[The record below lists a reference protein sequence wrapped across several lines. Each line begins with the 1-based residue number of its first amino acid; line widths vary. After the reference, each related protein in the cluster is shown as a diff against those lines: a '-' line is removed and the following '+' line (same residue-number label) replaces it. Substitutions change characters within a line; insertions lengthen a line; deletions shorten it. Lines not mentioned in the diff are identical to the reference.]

1 MPSISSTGRL
11 LRRLV
16 RASCRRPGLTVLLS
30 LLFAALGVAYTL
42 HALTFKTSMRA
53 LLPQNAGYVLRYADY
68 ARDFGELEDIVVV
81 VEAGSFESARAYASR
96 LTQELRASPVKF
108 HRIAYRI
115 DPMRF
120 EGRQLLYLPAEELRE
135 IRDKIFDHQEF
146 MESFAT
152 DPSLARLLEG
162 VNTQMAAAFVSN
174 LFDLGL
180 QDKDPPMDTRFLNV
194 LLDQMSRQLERPAP
208 YRSPWGTL
216 FSFGEDAR
224 ADAGYFLSD
233 DKSLLF
239 ILVETPE
246 GRRGS
251 FVGDEA
257 AIETIRE
264 AVARLRPAFPNVQAG
279 VTGAP
284 ALSNDEMSAAFHDS
298 EIATVIAFALTLLV
312 MTLAFMRLGKPL
324 LLLGVLAVTL
334 TWSIG
339 IVTLTVGHLTLFS
352 VMFISIVI
360 GIGTDYGIYYLF
372 RYEEEI
378 CLGRSLKEAL
388 ELTAARAGPGML
400 IGALT
405 AAATF
410 FVLML
415 TDFRGIQELGFIAG
429 ISILLAWLGMLT
441 LFPALLVLVD
451 RHHAAHPRDQR
462 PRARQLERIHVPALD
477 RLTTYPKTVLIAAGA
492 VTVFSI
498 WAVPHVGFDYNV
510 LNLQAKGT
518 ESVTWEK
525 RILATTGRSGFNG
538 LSSAATLEELRRKQE
553 AFERLPSVSEVDSVL
568 RVIPDDQEQKI
579 TLIKS
584 FAPLVAPVRIGRSS
598 PVDLDRLKRALSDIK
613 RRFDV
618 VGAEAGSRLPAEVE
632 AIRQKTQTVLRQL
645 ERVDRDSAEAALNYL
660 QLQLYRDFVNKFYSL
675 QRNLNPTVMT
685 IKDVPVELRRKF
697 IGKSGHFLIQV
708 HPKVDIWEKEG
719 ARQFVTELR
728 SVDPEITG
736 APIITYEATVL
747 MERAYLQGTVYAFAL
762 VGALSLL
769 MIRRWRETLLALLPL
784 VLGLLWTIGL
794 MQVFGIRF
802 NLANIWGLPLIIGTS
817 AEFGLNMMLRYLEG
831 RSDGG
836 PLVARSTVMAVALSG
851 IQTMVGFGSLMIAA
865 HRGIFSLGVLLTMG
879 MACGLVASLVVL
891 PVILQGFLRGSG
903 RVDRSTPDQL
913 PGRTKTAEEYG
924 RGRRVSGSTLR
935 SLMVHDMVPVGTDR
949 P

>member
-1 MPSISSTGRL
+1 MPAISRTGRL

-16 RASCRRPGLTVLLS
+16 QASCRRPGLTVLLS
-30 LLFAALGVAYTL
+30 LLFAAVGAAYAL

-53 LLPQNAGYVLRYADY
+53 LLPQNAGYVLRYAEY
-68 ARDFGELEDIVVV
+68 ARDFGELEDIVIV
-81 VEAGSFESARAYASR
+81 VEAGSFEGARAYASR

-120 EGRQLLYLPAEELRE
+120 AGRQLLYLPLEELRE

-146 MESFAT
+146 MESFAG

-162 VNTQMAAAFVSN
+162 VNTQMAAAFVTN

-180 QDKDPPMDTRFLNV
+180 QDKGPPVDTRFINV
-194 LLDQMSRQLERPAP
+194 LLDQMSSRLERPTP

-216 FSFGEDAR
+216 FSFGEDPQ
-224 ADAGYFLSD
+224 ADAGYFLSE

-251 FVGDEA
+251 FVGDQE

-312 MTLAFMRLGKPL
+312 VTLAFMRVGKPL
-324 LLLGVLAVTL
+324 LMLGVLAVTL
-334 TWSIG
+334 GWSMG

-378 CLGRSLKEAL
+378 SLGRSLPEAL
-388 ELTAARAGPGML
+388 GRTAARTGPGML

-410 FVLML
+410 FVLTL
-415 TDFRGIQELGFIAG
+415 TAFRGIQELGFIAG
-429 ISILLAWLGMLT
+429 ISIMLAWLGMMT
-441 LFPALLVLVD
+441 FFPALLVFVD
-451 RHHAAHPRDQR
+451 RHHAGRPRDQR
-462 PRARQLERIHVPALD
+462 PLVHQLERIQVPALD
-477 RLTTYPKTVLIAAGA
+477 RLTAYPRTVLIAAGA
-492 VTVFSI
+492 LTAFSI
-498 WAVPHVGFDYNV
+498 WAASHVGFDYNV

-518 ESVTWEK
+518 ESVAWEK

-538 LSSAATLEELRRKQE
+538 LSSAATLEELRWRVE

-598 PVDLDRLKRALSDIK
+598 PIDLDRLKRALGDIK

-618 VGAEAGSRLPAEVE
+618 VAAETGSKLPAEVQVT
-632 AIRQKTQTVLRQL
+632 IQNTQTVLRQL

-660 QLQLYRDFVNKFYSL
+660 QAQLYRDFVNKFYSL
-675 QRNLNPTVMT
+675 QRNLSPTGMT
-685 IKDVPVELRRKF
+685 IKDVPEELRRKF
-697 IGKSGHFLIQV
+697 IGTSGHFLIQV

-719 ARQFVTELR
+719 ARQFVAELR
-728 SVDPEITG
+728 SVDPEVTG
-736 APIITYEATVL
+736 APVITYEATVL
-747 MERAYLQGTVYAFAL
+747 MERAYLQGTIYAFVL

-794 MQVFGIRF
+794 MQAFGIRF
-802 NLANIWGLPLIIGTS
+802 NLANVWGLPLIIGTS
-817 AEFGLNMMLRYLEG
+817 AEFGLNVMFRYLEG
-831 RSDGG
+831 RSHGG
-836 PLVARSTVMAVALSG
+836 PLVARSTVMGVALSG
-851 IQTMVGFGSLMIAA
+851 IQTMVGFGSLMVAA
-865 HRGIFSLGVLLTMG
+865 HRGIFSLGVLLTIG
-879 MACGLVASLVVL
+879 MACALVASLVVL
-891 PVILQGFLRGSG
+891 PVILRQLSPRS
-903 RVDRSTPDQL
+903 DRLTEAL
-913 PGRTKTAEEYG
+913 PI
-924 RGRRVSGSTLR
+924 R
-935 SLMVHDMVPVGTDR
+935 S
-949 P
+949 